1 MSDAL
6 TPAPPSRSHAG
17 EATILILVLLAA
29 IGVGVTNVSPQHGL
43 HYWLAMAPVYGI
55 VNVVTS
61 WSRARHNEVNIS
73 SMLLAQALHW
83 VGAVL
88 AIYMVFVLY
97 RMNWLS
103 DQESGVLALLV
114 LALAAFLSGVH
125 TDWHFCIIGLV
136 LGALVA
142 GVALVQEFLWMLV
155 LPLGVAA
162 LAGAVWWY
170 TARSSSSTA

>member
-1 MSDAL
+1 MSDDL
-6 TPAPPSRSHAG
+6 TRAPRSHAG

-29 IGVGVTNVSPQHGL
+29 IGVGVTNVSPKYGL
-43 HYWLAMAPVYGI
+43 HYWLAMAPIYGV
-55 VNVVTS
+55 VNIFTS
-61 WSRARHNEVNIS
+61 WSRARKEGQNVTSIFIS
-73 SMLLAQALHW
+73 QGLHW

-103 DQESGVLALLV
+103 DEESGVLALLV

-125 TDWHFCIIGLV
+125 TDWHFCVIGLV

-142 GVALVQEFLWMLV
+142 GVALLQEFLWMLI
-155 LPLGVAA
+155 LPIGVAA
-162 LAGAVWWY
+162 LVGFVWWY
-170 TARSSSSTA
+170 TARQPSSA